1 MRIDHVALCV
11 RDLEAMRDFT
21 QGTSARLPGNCTT
34 TRAPDCART
43 FSPLTAARA
52 WS

>member
-11 RDLEAMRDFT
+11 RDLEAMRDFYT
-21 QGTSARLPGNCTT
+21 RHFGATSGNCTT

-43 FSPLTAARA
+43 FSPLTAAHA
-52 WS
+52 WN